1 MKYIYKLTILIFISS
16 CFISCSEVI
25 VDGTTGDGNYYNWT
39 VIPVSM
45 DSVSR
50 IAAANDDVAFIA
62 GNSSYKV
69 TGSNIER
76 INFQDS
82 TFHCGGVEAFDKN
95 NAVFWG
101 STGSGTSPLVF
112 KIYDTGVFTTYNVT
126 AEYPTQRFIFISK
139 NKFYFSSF
147 YGYYLFDNGTVTELT
162 LPPAENIRGMGK
174 VGDVIY
180 LFTSTSSTFSEDRV
194 HRIINN
200 SPLLVSSVPSQ
211 GRLQFLNSDV
221 IRVTQDSVQHRLDY
235 FDGANWTNFFSYN
248 TPANTNFIS
257 YLAGNTRAQF
267 LSIWFDQNSVA
278 YCDVYSANTKYGQTN
293 FPSSAVTPPNLLM
306 VRTVSNYADNSYY
319 IIDRYRAT
327 KILKGKLK

>member
-1 MKYIYKLTILIFISS
+1 MKLLLNFALLTIFASV
-16 CFISCSEVI
+16 FFSCSETT
-25 VDGTTGDGNYYNWT
+25 VDGKSGDGNYYNWT

-45 DSVSR
+45 DSVWR
-50 IAAANDDVAFIA
+50 ISAANDDVAYIA

-95 NAVFWG
+95 NVVFWG

-112 KIYDTGVFTTYNVT
+112 KIFDTGIFTTYNVT
-126 AEYPTQRFIFISK
+126 AEYPTNRIIFITK

-147 YGYYLFDNGTVTELT
+147 YGYYLFDNGIVTTLP
-162 LPPAENIRGMGK
+162 LPPAESIRGMGK

-180 LFTSTSSTFSEDRV
+180 LFTSTSSSFSEDRV

-200 SPLLVSSVPSQ
+200 APLLVSSIPSQ
-211 GRLQFLNSDV
+211 GRLQFLNNDV
-221 IRVTQDSVQHRLDY
+221 IRVTQDSVQHKLDY
-235 FDGANWTNFFSYN
+235 FDGANWTNFFSYT
-248 TPANTNFIS
+248 TPANTNFIN
-257 YLAGNTRAQF
+257 YLAGNNKAQF

-293 FPSSAVTPPNLLM
+293 FPSSAITPPNLLM
-306 VRTVSNYADNSYY
+306 VRTVSNYTDNSYY

-327 KILKGKLK
+327 KLLKGKLK

>member
-1 MKYIYKLTILIFISS
+1 MRYLFNAVVIIAFSTVFLSCNETIIDGSS
-16 CFISCSEVI
+16 
-25 VDGTTGDGNYYNWT
+25 GDGNYYNWT

-45 DSVSR
+45 DSVYR
-50 IAAANDDVAFIA
+50 ITAANDDIAFIA
-62 GNSSYKV
+62 GNTSYKV

-82 TFHCGGVEAFDKN
+82 TFHCGGVEAFDKS

-101 STGSGTSPLVF
+101 STGLGTSPLVF
-112 KIYDTGVFTTYNVT
+112 KIYDTGVFTTYNIT
-126 AEYPTQRFIFISK
+126 ADYPTYKIIFITK
-139 NKFYFSSF
+139 NKFYFSNF

-211 GRLQFLNSDV
+211 GRLQFLNNDV

-235 FDGANWTNFFSYN
+235 FDGANWTNFFSYS
-248 TPANTNFIS
+248 TPANTNFIN
-257 YLAGNTRAQF
+257 YLAGNTKAQF
-267 LSIWFDQNSVA
+267 LSIWFDQNSAA
-278 YCDVYSANTKYGQTN
+278 YCDVYSANTRYGQSN
-293 FPSSAVTPPNLLM
+293 FPSSAVTPPALLM
-306 VRTVSNYADNSYY
+306 VRAVSNYADNSYY
-319 IIDRYRAT
+319 IIDKHRAT